1 MPFEI
6 IARTGT
12 RPRRVFGQGGFALA
26 ACLMLAL
33 PATAQ
38 QMPKPG
44 PGAGY
49 TGSYAMEGRNPDGS
63 AYAGTVDIVQ
73 SGTLA
78 ILTWR
83 IGENV
88 YVGTGVASSRSI
100 AAAYGP
106 IIVLFEKS
114 DDGALTGVW
123 TAQGHNKLGYEILR
137 RRER

>member
-1 MPFEI
+1 M
-6 IARTGT
+6 RLMSTG
-12 RPRRVFGQGGFALA
+12 RLAPRLRFRSRHSALALA
-26 ACLMLAL
+26 AVVALAAPAAAQDA
-33 PATAQ
+33 PAT
-38 QMPKPG
+38 KP
-44 PGAGY
+44 PGY

-63 AYAGTVDIVQ
+63 PYGGTVDIVQ

-88 YVGTGVASSRSI
+88 FVGTGVASSRSI

-106 IIVLFEKS
+106 IVVLFEKG

-123 TAQGHNKLGYEILR
+123 TAQGQTKLGYEILR
-137 RRER
+137 KK